1 MATPARQDDRESAGP
16 APSSVLVIGQTP
28 PPFGGQALMIE
39 ALVTAK
45 MDRLRLLHVR
55 LAFSESMQS
64 VGRVEVRKALH
75 LLVVAA
81 RTIRLRFRHGPGV
94 LYFSPAGP
102 NLVPVLRDMLLLSL
116 VRPFFPR
123 TVYHFHAAGLSE
135 FLDSKPRWFRSLARA
150 AYGRPDGAVQTSA
163 LNPPDAEYLGARR
176 VTVIPNGLA
185 DTALPGDL
193 GPDGSHARRDE
204 KVRILYVGI
213 LGESKG
219 VMVLLEAIRILARD
233 REDLT
238 VWFMGQFTSAAF
250 ERAARDFCREH
261 GLDSVVS
268 FLGPLAGDSKWDR
281 FRCSDILCF
290 PSFFESE
297 SFGNVVVEAMMF
309 GLPVVATHWRGIP
322 DVVDDGVTGLLVPAR
337 DAAALAAAL
346 HRLTQD
352 SDLRR
357 ALGSAGRKKY
367 VGEFTIDRHLERLEM
382 FLWEVASGEYNSS
395 PPAIAEVVRIH
406 SECTCLPRMEGLGPN
421 SPCSSA

>member
-1 MATPARQDDRESAGP
+1 MDTPARQDDREIAGP
-16 APSSVLVIGQTP
+16 APPTVLVIGQTP

-45 MDRLRLLHVR
+45 MDRLRLFHVR

-81 RTIRLRFRHGPGV
+81 RTILLRFRHGPAV

-150 AYGRPDGAVQTSA
+150 AYGRPDGAIQTSA
-163 LNPPDAEYLGARR
+163 LNPPDGEYLGARR

-185 DTALPGDL
+185 DAALPGDL
-193 GPDGSHARRDE
+193 GPDASHALHDR

-219 VMVLLEAIRILARD
+219 VMVLLEAIRIMAQD
-233 REDLT
+233 REDFS
-238 VWFMGQFTSAAF
+238 VWLMGQFTSAAF

-261 GLDSVVS
+261 GLDSMVS

-281 FRCSDILCF
+281 FRPSDILCF
-290 PSFFESE
+290 PSYFESE
-297 SFGNVVVEAMMF
+297 SFGNVAVEAMMF

-322 DVVDDGVTGLLVPAR
+322 DVVDDGVTGLLVPVR
-337 DAAALAAAL
+337 DAAALAVAL
-346 HRLTQD
+346 DWLIQD
-352 SDLRR
+352 PDSRR

-367 VGEFTIDRHLERLEM
+367 LEEFTIDRHLKRLEA
-382 FLWEVASGEYNSS
+382 FLSEVASGDQAAKPGDHLVSGRARFLQS
-395 PPAIAEVVRIH
+395 HRVA
-406 SECTCLPRMEGLGPN
+406 PR
-421 SPCSSA
+421 